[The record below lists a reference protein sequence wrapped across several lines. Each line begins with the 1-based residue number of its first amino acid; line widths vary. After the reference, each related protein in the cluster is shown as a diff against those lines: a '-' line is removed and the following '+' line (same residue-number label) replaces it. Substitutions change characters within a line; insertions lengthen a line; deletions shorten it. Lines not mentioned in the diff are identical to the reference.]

1 MGSTFV
7 IKEKVSTGFE
17 KLFAGGTKPEEVF
30 LQFVPGIVGQVITS
44 YQSLS
49 FDGKPRKI
57 NSILAKSHYTDK
69 LKKTSLLDEED
80 RYYPLLRGFVDV
92 PVIGDPILLC
102 TIGGVQYYLGPLNTA
117 NSPNFNIDHLNQAEI
132 KKSKRDSKISSREM
146 IGLSRN
152 FKKVSSVARLQK
164 LYKAILDDPSET
176 NKTLGEIHGDMS
188 FEGRHGNSI
197 RIGSRNI
204 NPYIIISNARVPSS
218 IVEGA
223 ADGSILA
230 MIENGTIRQHFNT
243 DKKKEGEDI
252 ILNPWVLSSD
262 TVEDN
267 ERLMSTLVSD
277 INNGEN
283 AAEIIYDYSNNQIFQ
298 NSERVTINARTES
311 MFLSSFK
318 NIHIGAGNSL
328 TISVRNDTVIE
339 SKNIFLGKASRD
351 SEVTDR
357 QGLVVGE
364 NWRALFE
371 EFIDILLKMNGFCQ
385 GAPLPMGFNN
395 GGPGTLIPELMK
407 IKNKIGKDAN
417 NFVSNKHY
425 IELNG

>member
-7 IKEKVSTGFE
+7 TKQKSTKGFE
-17 KLFAGGTKPEEVF
+17 KIFGSTTSEEVF

-44 YQSLS
+44 YQSLT

-57 NSILAKSHYTDK
+57 NSILAKPHFGNK
-69 LKKTSLLDEED
+69 IKKTALLDEED
-80 RYYPLLRGFVDV
+80 RYYPLFRGFVDV
-92 PVIGDPILLC
+92 PVVGDPVLLC

-117 NSPNFNIDHLNQAEI
+117 NSPNFNIDHLNKIESKKKGWNTEI
-132 KKSKRDSKISSREM
+132 TNREVM
-146 IGLSRN
+146 GLSKN
-152 FKKVSSVARLQK
+152 FKKLASVARLQK
-164 LYKAILDDPSET
+164 LFKAELDDPSKT
-176 NKTLGEIHGDMS
+176 NKTLGEIHGDTLI
-188 FEGRHGNSI
+188 EGRHGNSI
-197 RIGSRNI
+197 RIGSRNV

-230 MIENGTIRQHFNT
+230 MIEHGTIRQHFNT
-243 DKKKEGEDI
+243 DKKKEGESTV
-252 ILNPWVLSSD
+252 LNPWMLASD
-262 TVEDN
+262 TVEEN
-267 ERLMSTLVSD
+267 ERLISTLVSD
-277 INNGEN
+277 INDGGD
-283 AAEIIYDYSNNQIFQ
+283 ATEIIYDYVNNQLFQ
-298 NSERVTINARTES
+298 NSERVIINARTES

-318 NIHIGAGNSL
+318 NIHVGAGNSL
-328 TISVRNDTVIE
+328 TISVRNETVIE

-351 SEVTDR
+351 SEAAVR

-371 EFIDILLKMNGFCQ
+371 EFIDIFLKANGHCQ
-385 GAPLPMGFNN
+385 GAPLPFGFNN
-395 GGPGTLIPELMK
+395 GVPGSLIPELMK
-407 IKNKIGKDAN
+407 IRNKIGKDAN

>member
-1 MGSTFV
+1 MGSTF
-7 IKEKVSTGFE
+7 ITKEKASSGFE
-17 KLFAGGTKPEEVF
+17 KLFHGDTKPEEIF
-30 LQFVPGIVGQVITS
+30 LQFVPGIVGQVMTS
-44 YQSLS
+44 YQSLT

-57 NSILAKSHYTDK
+57 NSILAKAHYTDK
-69 LKKTSLLDEED
+69 LKKTALLDEED
-80 RYYPLLRGFVDV
+80 RYYPIFRGIVDV
-92 PVIGDPILLC
+92 PVVGDPVLLC

-117 NSPNFNIDHLNQAEI
+117 NSPNFNIDHLNSTEMKRLNQESRISEREI
-132 KKSKRDSKISSREM
+132 

-152 FKKVSSVARLQK
+152 FKKVSSTARLQK
-164 LYKAILDDPSET
+164 LFKADLDDPSKT
-176 NKTLGEIHGDMS
+176 NKALGEIHGDMII
-188 FEGRHGNSI
+188 EGRHGNSI
-197 RIGSRNI
+197 RIGSRNV
-204 NPYIIISNARVPSS
+204 NPYIVISNARVPSN

-243 DKKKEGEDI
+243 DKKKVGEDI
-252 ILNPWVLSSD
+252 VLNLWVLASD
-262 TVEDN
+262 TVEEN
-267 ERLMSTLVSD
+267 KRLMSTLVFD
-277 INNGEN
+277 VNNGGDST
-283 AAEIIYDYSNNQIFQ
+283 EIIYDYANNQLFQ

-328 TISVRNDTVIE
+328 TISVMNETVVE

-351 SEVTDR
+351 SEVADR

-395 GGPGTLIPELMK
+395 SGPGTLIPELMK

-417 NFVSNKHY
+417 SFVSNKHY

>member
-7 IKEKVSTGFE
+7 TKQKQTKGFDKIFGSTSS
-17 KLFAGGTKPEEVF
+17 EEIF
-30 LQFVPGIVGQVITS
+30 LQFVPGIAGQVITS
-44 YQSLS
+44 YQSLT
-49 FDGKPRKI
+49 FDGRPRKI
-57 NSILAKSHYTDK
+57 NSILAKPHFGNK
-69 LKKTSLLDEED
+69 LKKTALLDEED
-80 RYYPLLRGFVDV
+80 RYYPLFRGIVDV
-92 PVIGDPILLC
+92 PVVGDPVLLC

-117 NSPNFNIDHLNQAEI
+117 NNPNFNVDHLNQTEI
-132 KKSKRDSKISSREM
+132 KKSKQKTRVSDRE
-146 IGLSRN
+146 IVGLSKN
-152 FKKVSSVARLQK
+152 FKKLTSARLQK
-164 LYKAILDDPSET
+164 LFKIDLDDPSKT
-176 NKTLGEIHGDMS
+176 NKTIGEIHGDMLI
-188 FEGRHGNSI
+188 EGRHGNSI
-197 RIGSRNI
+197 RIGSRNV
-204 NPYIIISNARVPSS
+204 NPYIIISNARVTSN

-243 DKKKEGEDI
+243 DKKKEGEKI
-252 ILNPWVLSSD
+252 VLNPWTLASD
-262 TVEDN
+262 TIEEN

-277 INNGEN
+277 VNDGGD
-283 AAEIIYDYSNNQIFQ
+283 ATEIIYNYSNNQLFQ

-318 NIHIGAGNSL
+318 NIHIGVGNSL
-328 TISVRNDTVIE
+328 TISVGNETVIE

-351 SEVTDR
+351 SETPDR
-357 QGLVVGE
+357 QGLIVGE
-364 NWRALFE
+364 NWRVVFE

-395 GGPGTLIPELMK
+395 SGPGTLIPELMK

>member
-7 IKEKVSTGFE
+7 TKQRHNKGFDKILGSTSSS
-17 KLFAGGTKPEEVF
+17 EVF

-49 FDGKPRKI
+49 FDGKSRKI
-57 NSILAKSHYTDK
+57 NSILAKPHVGNK
-69 LKKTSLLDEED
+69 LRNTALLDEEN
-80 RYYPLLRGFVDV
+80 RYYPIFRGIVDV
-92 PVIGDPILLC
+92 PVVGDPVLLC

-117 NSPNFNIDHLNQAEI
+117 NNPNFNIDHLNKMES
-132 KKSKRDSKISSREM
+132 KKSGKKAKITNREVM
-146 IGLSRN
+146 GLSKN
-152 FKKVSSVARLQK
+152 FKKLASVSRLQK
-164 LYKAILDDPSET
+164 LFKSKLDDPSKT
-176 NKTLGEIHGDMS
+176 SKTLGEIHGDMII
-188 FEGRHGNSI
+188 EGRHGNSI
-197 RIGSRNI
+197 RIGSRNV

-252 ILNPWVLSSD
+252 ILNPWTLASD
-262 TVEDN
+262 TIEEN

-277 INNGEN
+277 VNDGGD
-283 AAEIIYDYSNNQIFQ
+283 ATEIIYDYVNNQLFQ
-298 NSERVTINARTES
+298 NSERVTINSRTES
-311 MFLSSFK
+311 IFLSSFK

-328 TISVRNDTVIE
+328 TISVSNETVIE

-351 SEVTDR
+351 SEVADR
-357 QGLVVGE
+357 QGLIVGE
-364 NWRALFE
+364 NWRVLFE
-371 EFIDILLKMNGFCQ
+371 EFIDIFLKANGHCQ
-385 GAPLPMGFNN
+385 GAPLPLGFNN
-395 GGPGTLIPELMK
+395 GAPGSLIPELMK

-425 IELNG
+425 IELNS